1 MKTEEKDERAQKQ
14 ALSKLESIMEMV
26 QNLTSENDDDKE
38 DALERI
44 YEHPLSVQ
52 VRSAW
57 CDPGSK
63 MDPAKFKI
71 LLCTGGPAVRIIGK
85 LDHRDVPYQA
95 QLEYQD
101 WFTPWEQLDD
111 ITEEQQ
117 ESLLAYCQSF
127 YYGN

>member
-26 QNLTSENDDDKE
+26 QNLNSDNDEDRE
-38 DALERI
+38 DAIERI

-52 VRSAW
+52 VRSVW

-63 MDPAKFKI
+63 MDPAEFKI
-71 LLCTGGPAVRIIGK
+71 LLCTGGPAVRIIGE
-85 LDHRDVPYQA
+85 LDHHDEPYQA

-101 WFTPWEQLDD
+101 WFTPWEELHD
-111 ITEEQQ
+111 ITEEQH
-117 ESLLAYCQSF
+117 EALLTYCQLF
-127 YYGN
+127 NYGN